1 MAHLFEDEMQ
11 TGRSTLDGLDVMDE
25 SAGAA
30 HLSRRESEFA
40 ASMKSMSDL
49 GKLTKTEGT
58 WCFWSPEMCAE
69 DSLVFSGYAC
79 DMWAAGIC
87 LHIFATGIL
96 PFYSEIP
103 LALFDMIAE
112 ANIKLDCLKLSEN
125 LIDLLKRVLAKD
137 PKERAG
143 VGDCLSKH
151 IPFFSFLCM
160 FKVYKSYS
168 CCSSL

>member
-1 MAHLFEDEMQ
+1 MAHLFEEEMQ

-69 DSLVFSGYAC
+69 DSLVFSGYSC

-87 LHIFATGIL
+87 LHIFATGVL

-112 ANIKLDCLKLSEN
+112 ANIKLDGLKLSGD

-151 IPFFSFLCM
+151 IPFFVISLY
-160 FKVYKSYS
+160 VQSVQIS